1 MNRSVPLFLILVFAL
16 LVAGC
21 VAIPTKNEPAAY
33 TQAIVQDAIRLYN
46 QEGR

>member
-33 TQAIVQDAIRLYN
+33 TGDRAGCHPLI
-46 QEGR
+46 